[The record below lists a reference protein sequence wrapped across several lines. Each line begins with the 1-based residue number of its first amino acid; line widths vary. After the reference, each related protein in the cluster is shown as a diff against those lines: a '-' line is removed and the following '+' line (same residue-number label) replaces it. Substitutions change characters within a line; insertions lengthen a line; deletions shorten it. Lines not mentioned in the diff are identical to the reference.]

1 MLIGVIIRPVD
12 AMHLED
18 LPASND
24 PTARFAHRPASITSL
39 PITVFPIPGEAE
51 LSADRHETPRI
62 FVAHAGWGRRWYQM
76 GSVTR
81 ALTTRPR
88 MIEIYEGGLTFE
100 HCRWE
105 GEPGRC
111 VMVEFGDSDVQ
122 TLTHGEVDGLALR
135 TQHEIFD
142 DRVSDIALL
151 LAQEALHDL
160 PNGRLYVQGLCVA
173 LLGVLESRYTSAAAR
188 LSTAG
193 AGQLGPVQRRRLLE
207 LIQGSLGA
215 DLSLTEL
222 AETTGL
228 SVHHFSRV
236 FKATFGTTPHRYVQ
250 RRRIDA
256 AVAALRAQEKRPI
269 ADIALE
275 LGFASQAHMTELM
288 RRQLGVTP
296 RVVRRGT

>member
-1 MLIGVIIRPVD
+1 MQLD
-12 AMHLED
+12 D
-18 LPASND
+18 LPASDD
-24 PTARFAHRPASITSL
+24 PTAYFAHHPASITSL

-51 LSADRHETPRI
+51 LSGDRHETPRI
-62 FVAHAGWGRRWYQM
+62 FVAHAGWGRRWYQQ

-81 ALTTRPR
+81 ELTTRPR
-88 MIEIYEGGLTFE
+88 MIEIYEGGLGFD

-105 GEPGRC
+105 GEPGRS
-111 VMVEFGDSDVQ
+111 VRVEFADSDVQ
-122 TLTHGEVDGLALR
+122 RLTHGELERLRLR
-135 TQHEIFD
+135 TQHELFD
-142 DRVSDIALL
+142 DRVSEIALS

-173 LLGVLESRYTSAAAR
+173 LLGVLESRYTSAEGS
-188 LSTAG
+188 LSTSG
-193 AGQLGPVQRRRLLE
+193 AGQLGPLQKRRLLE
-207 LIQGSLGA
+207 LIQGNLGA

-222 AETTGL
+222 AETAGL
-228 SVHHFSRV
+228 SAHHFSRV

-256 AVAALRAQEKRPI
+256 AVAALRAQERRPI

-275 LGFASQAHMTELM
+275 LGFASQAHMTDLM

-296 RVVRRGT
+296 RVVRRGA

>member
-1 MLIGVIIRPVD
+1 
-12 AMHLED
+12 MHLD
-18 LPASND
+18 DMPASDD
-24 PTARFAHRPASITSL
+24 PTAYFAHRPASITSL

-51 LSADRHETPRI
+51 LSDDLHVTPRI
-62 FVAHAGWGRRWYQM
+62 FVAHAGWGRRWYRL

-81 ALTTRPR
+81 ELTTRPR
-88 MIEIYEGGLTFE
+88 MIELYEGGLSFD

-111 VMVEFGDSDVQ
+111 VMVEFADADVQ
-122 TLTHGEVDGLALR
+122 ALTHGELERLRLR
-135 TQHEIFD
+135 TRHELFD
-142 DRVSDIALL
+142 DRVSEIALA
-151 LAQEALHDL
+151 LAEEALHDL

-173 LLGVLESRYTSAAAR
+173 LLGVLESRYTTTEGS
-188 LSTAG
+188 LSTVG
-193 AGQLGPVQRRRLLE
+193 AGQLGPLQKRRLLA
-207 LIQGSLGA
+207 LIQGNLGA

-222 AETTGL
+222 AETAGL
-228 SVHHFSRV
+228 SAHHFSRV

-250 RRRIDA
+250 RRRIEA

-275 LGFASQAHMTELM
+275 LGFASQAHMTDLM

-296 RVVRRGT
+296 RVVRRGA